1 LILNEITY
9 FIAMGVLGAI
19 AYVLINSDEWSD
31 LITFAASKRYLLG
44 AIAGVIYSNLYSNYD
59 FPNSIMCFVSG
70 YSGVSFIEGIVNKLT
85 KK

>member
-1 LILNEITY
+1 MTLNEIIC
-9 FIAMGVLGAI
+9 FIGFGILGAI
-19 AYVLINSDEWSD
+19 AYVLINSDELSD
-31 LITFAASKRYLLG
+31 LKTYDAFKRYVLG
-44 AIAGVIYSNLYSNYD
+44 GISGLIYFVLYSEYD